1 MAGLEGA
8 DGEMRGSNA
17 CQATLKG
24 DLAKQLR
31 NADQLSTK
39 FNYRRFRSGAI
50 NRAYY

>member
-1 MAGLEGA
+1 MAGLKDA
-8 DGEMRGSNA
+8 DGEMRGSYA
-17 CQATLKG
+17 CKVTLKG

>member
-1 MAGLEGA
+1 VAGLKGA
-8 DGEMRGSNA
+8 HGKMRGSYA
-17 CQATLKG
+17 CQVTLKG